1 MIHQTQELEQVQAD
15 RDAVAAELRD
25 KRKELSNMSASRDAL
40 RKEVTKVKAVKQREV
55 SKLQVKVKG

>member
-15 RDAVAAELRD
+15 RDAAAAELRD